1 MDSPVNFKEAAAV
14 YRNYGDQSAV
24 QISPN
29 SYFDGSG
36 VELLG
41 YILLTTLVSAVTC
54 GIAAPWMICAKYKW
68 KLSHTVING
77 RRFTFDGTGAGL
89 LGHWIV
95 WELLTV
101 ITCGIYAFFA
111 HVALR
116 KWELSHTYIDGE
128 PITPGASASYFDG
141 NSFQYFGY
149 GLMRLL
155 LLGLTCGLAT
165 PWVTCMMYNWDI
177 KHQIV
182 NGRRLEFN
190 GSGVGFLGEY
200 LIIALLSLIT
210 CGIYLPWGIVRQI
223 KYVTGHTYFS

>member
-1 MDSPVNFKEAAAV
+1 MKKS
-14 YRNYGDQSAV
+14 R
-24 QISPN
+24 
-29 SYFDGSG
+29 
-36 VELLG
+36 
-41 YILLTTLVSAVTC
+41 
-54 GIAAPWMICAKYKW
+54 
-68 KLSHTVING
+68 
-77 RRFTFDGTGAGL
+77 
-89 LGHWIV
+89 
-95 WELLTV
+95 
-101 ITCGIYAFFA
+101 
-111 HVALR
+111 
-116 KWELSHTYIDGE
+116 
-128 PITPGASASYFDG
+128 